1 MRLPGRWREGFAL
14 DYHTVSSTYL
24 GDDEYGHPMFDTK
37 RSDLGE
43 LLYRLKYRSD
53 ASVLDEIV
61 QVAARFYR
69 SWNPGATLIVPVAPS
84 RSSRPQQPV
93 SMIADTD
100 SWACPRIVLRSGPGH
115 PHRHVDL
122 LTISAGRRS
131 TPTNTRK
138 IVVDRPRLRGH
149 PSRRIAHERRYG
161 QRPLKNTCAG
171 FWRLGIRP
179 RDRLDEAATCC
190 AAADLPVFDLPG

>member
-1 MRLPGRWREGFAL
+1 MTTVRPIRLPGRWRYGFAL

-24 GDDEYGHPMFDTK
+24 GDDEYGHPMFDTR

-69 SWNPGATLIVPVAPS
+69 SWNPGATVIVPVPPS

-93 SMIADTD
+93 STLAAAVGGQLSISVEQNAITRTKERSRSSRTFTRTTTD
-100 SWACPRIVLRSGPGH
+100 CEPSKGLTVSPCPPSGGNGYCFWTIFTGPG
-115 PHRHVDL
+115 L
-122 LTISAGRRS
+122 L
-131 TPTNTRK
+131 
-138 IVVDRPRLRGH
+138 
-149 PSRRIAHERRYG
+149 
-161 QRPLKNTCAG
+161 
-171 FWRLGIRP
+171 
-179 RDRLDEAATCC
+179 
-190 AAADLPVFDLPG
+190 